1 MPMANTFTALHYHLV
16 FSTRNRER
24 WLHSQMEEELWRY
37 LGGICRAH
45 RMKALQIGGVEDH
58 VHLLLG
64 LQPTVALSDAVKRL
78 KAESSKWLSA
88 EMSGMK
94 GFAWQDGYGAFTV
107 GKSQI
112 TDTVHYIQNQRE
124 HHRHISFE
132 EEYRKFLKLH
142 QLEAEEPYIFG

>member
-1 MPMANTFTALHYHLV
+1 M
-16 FSTRNRER
+16 
-24 WLHSQMEEELWRY
+24 
-37 LGGICRAH
+37 
-45 RMKALQIGGVEDH
+45 
-58 VHLLLG
+58 HLLLS
-64 LQPTVALSDAVKRL
+64 LPPTIALCDAVKRL

-88 EMSGMK
+88 EVNGMK

-124 HHRHISFE
+124 HHHHISFE

-142 QLEAEEPYIFG
+142 QLDADEQFIFG